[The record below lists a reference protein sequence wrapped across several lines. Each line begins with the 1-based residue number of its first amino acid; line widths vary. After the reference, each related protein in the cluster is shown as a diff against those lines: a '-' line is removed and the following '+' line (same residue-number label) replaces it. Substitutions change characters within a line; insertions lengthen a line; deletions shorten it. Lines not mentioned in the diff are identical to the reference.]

1 MSVKP
6 NMPIKF
12 ECAHCNKIYLG
23 QYQHIMRPHYPDCPS
38 CEQPGLLLGIA
49 VIEDLLKHPLSFVQ
63 NLYLINRWNKHLQFK
78 RKDLQHF

>member
-6 NMPIKF
+6 NIPMKF

-23 QYQHIMRPHYPDCPS
+23 QYQHIMRPHYPDCPN

-49 VIEDLLKHPLSFVQ
+49 VIGDTTQTPFFLCADLFKQTLHKL
-63 NLYLINRWNKHLQFK
+63 NKPRL
-78 RKDLQHF
+78 

>member
-6 NMPIKF
+6 NIPMKF

-23 QYQHIMRPHYPDCPS
+23 QYQHLMRPHYPDCPS

-49 VIEDLLKHPLSFVQ
+49 VIEDLVKHPFFFVQ
-63 NLYLINRWNKHLQFK
+63 NYFKQTLRKLNKPHL
-78 RKDLQHF
+78 